1 MNVLTNGHNSEQVS
15 KRVTVQGS
23 LQIIVWFVE
32 AGRDS
37 ATSRR
42 RQASNTKHIPG
53 IKTRGMENT
62 EDGDHDR
69 VSTVAMVGQT
79 M

>member
-15 KRVTVQGS
+15 ERVHCAGS
-23 LQIIVWFVE
+23 LQITVWVVEAE

-42 RQASNTKHIPG
+42 RKASNMKHIPG
-53 IKTRGMENT
+53 IKTRGIEDT
-62 EDGDHDR
+62 EDGDHD
-69 VSTVAMVGQT
+69 
-79 M
+79 